1 MLRCVRRGLTD
12 AVSPVGMKFESRLA
26 GAGVASLGVVA
37 AVLTSSVL
45 HGALVGIWGHSVDSQ
60 MREREREREGE
71 RETETETETERE
83 THTHRHRERQRERER
98 QRQRETHTHREQK
111 GE

>member
-71 RETETETETERE
+71 RETETETDTDRQTDRQTETQTDTE
-83 THTHRHRERQRERER
+83 TDR
-98 QRQRETHTHREQK
+98 
-111 GE
+111 